1 MKTKLLLS
9 MFVASSIGVAGAAD
23 IVGANSKAA
32 TNAAN
37 YIEIG
42 KSNVWAPFNIHN
54 KEKAGVGV
62 QAKDNKRLS
71 KKKKVDFGGL
81 SRNSKTDKLVD
92 KGVTV
97 NHLYK
102 TMEGNENWW
111 KIHKGIGSFD
121 FVQVGN
127 ADVWFGEWSE
137 SGAKDNF
144 KGRQVYYVLHCQL
157 VELQVTPSMVS
168 TNLMVVT

>member
-23 IVGANSKAA
+23 IVGANSAQ
-32 TNAAN
+32 NGDN
-37 YIEIG
+37 FIEIG
-42 KSNVWAPFNIHN
+42 ESNVWAPFGIHN
-54 KEKAGVGV
+54 KGKAGIGV
-62 QAKDNKRLS
+62 NDTSNPILS
-71 KKKKVDFGGL
+71 KEKKVDFGGL

-102 TMEGNENWW
+102 TMENNHKWW

-144 KGRQVYYVLHCQL
+144 KGRQVYYV
-157 VELQVTPSMVS
+157 
-168 TNLMVVT
+168 NLWYQ